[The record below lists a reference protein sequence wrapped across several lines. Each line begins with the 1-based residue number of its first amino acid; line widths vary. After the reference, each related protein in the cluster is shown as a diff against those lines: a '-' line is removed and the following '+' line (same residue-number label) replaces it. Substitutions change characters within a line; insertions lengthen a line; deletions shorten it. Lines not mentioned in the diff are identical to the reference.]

1 MAITVAALLPGV
13 ASAETW
19 RGSIQCGIIPGM
31 TTKPL
36 FGDFEMSVDGARLT
50 YDRPVHNADSASV
63 SAIAESGD
71 GTLADGAV
79 TLRGGAVG
87 SGYRYTATYQGK
99 LDASRATLVGEQ
111 VWTGGHL
118 PAPFHRACKI
128 TLTR

>member
-1 MAITVAALLPGV
+1 MTISVLALRSAI

-19 RGSIQCGIIPGM
+19 RGTIQCGIIPGM

-36 FGDFEMSVDGARLT
+36 FGDFEISVDGSRVT
-50 YDRPVHNADSASV
+50 YDRPMHNADSASV
-63 SAIAESGD
+63 SGVAESGD

-79 TLRGGAVG
+79 TLSGGAVG
-87 SGYRYTATYQGK
+87 HGFRYTATYQGK
-99 LDASRATLVGEQ
+99 LEAGRATLVGEQ

-128 TLTR
+128 TLTH